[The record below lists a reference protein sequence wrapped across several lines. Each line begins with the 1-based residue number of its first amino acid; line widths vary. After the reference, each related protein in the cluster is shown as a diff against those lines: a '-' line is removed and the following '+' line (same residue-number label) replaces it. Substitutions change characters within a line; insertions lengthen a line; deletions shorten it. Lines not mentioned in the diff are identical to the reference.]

1 MQTPHGTFLSRPI
14 TTALATAL
22 VVGWI
27 VSATAQERITWTNQV
42 NVAVRGNTLEK
53 TRGCD
58 GCGDAGA
65 TSRQS
70 IRANDGYAEFRV
82 NEDWTY
88 WLAGL
93 GRGTRTTSFDDI
105 DFAIRFNG
113 NGRADIVE
121 RGEYVGGDIDYSAG
135 DVFRVEVVNDRVRY
149 VKNGDVFRVSQRRP
163 SYPLVL
169 DVALGTVGAS
179 VANARI
185 GTESGALA
193 GFDSQNEF
201 SGLDRNGD
209 GLITRREWAGTRR
222 AFNER
227 DLDRD
232 GLLTPD
238 ELGVADDIDRRGDI
252 DRRDDI
258 NRREVV
264 GTSGEIV
271 SVSALERWTDT
282 GLTVRAGDAIT
293 FEADGIVQMSGN
305 RNDTA
310 NPSGSRR
317 NAPGALVRD
326 AAAGTLIGR
335 IGNGTPFAVGQR
347 RTISRAPVTG
357 RLYLSV
363 NDDYLNDNEGAF
375 EVMVTIDPR

>member
-1 MQTPHGTFLSRPI
+1 METPHSTRLNRPM
-14 TTALATAL
+14 TTALASAL
-22 VVGWI
+22 LVGWI
-27 VSATAQERITWTNQV
+27 VSAAAQEPITWTNQV
-42 NVAVRGNTLEK
+42 NVEARGTTLEK

-65 TSRQS
+65 TSRQA

-93 GRGTRTTSFDDI
+93 GRGTRATSFDDI
-105 DFAIRFNG
+105 DFAVRFNG

-121 RGEYVGGDIDYSAG
+121 RGQYVGGDIEYNAG

-149 VKNGDVFRVSQRRP
+149 AKNGDVFRVSQRRP
-163 SYPLVL
+163 TYPLVL
-169 DVALGTVGAS
+169 DVALGSVGATVS
-179 VANARI
+179 NARI
-185 GTESGALA
+185 GTETGALA
-193 GFDSQNEF
+193 GRDSQDEF

-209 GLITRREWAGTRR
+209 GLITRREWVGTRR
-222 AFNER
+222 AFNDR
-227 DLDRD
+227 DVDRD

-238 ELGVADDIDRRGDI
+238 ELGVSDDIDRRDVFDRRDDI
-252 DRRDDI
+252 DRRD
-258 NRREVV
+258 VV

-282 GLTVRAGDAIT
+282 GLTVRAGDAIS
-293 FEADGIVQMSGN
+293 FEAQGVVQMSGN

-310 NPSGSRR
+310 SPSGSRR
-317 NAPGALVRD
+317 NAPGALVRN
-326 AAAGTLIGR
+326 AAAGTLIAR
-335 IGNGTPFAVGQR
+335 IGNGTPFAVGER

-363 NDDYLNDNEGAF
+363 NDDYLEDNEGAF
-375 EVMVTIDPR
+375 EVMVTIEPR

>member
-1 MQTPHGTFLSRPI
+1 MR
-14 TTALATAL
+14 TALAAVLLAGWSVSTA
-22 VVGWI
+22 
-27 VSATAQERITWTNQV
+27 AQEPITWTNQV

-70 IRANDGYAEFRV
+70 IRGTDGYAEFRV
-82 NEDWTY
+82 DEDWTY
-88 WLAGL
+88 WIAGL
-93 GRGTRTTSFDDI
+93 GRGNRTPSFDDI

-113 NGRADIVE
+113 NGSADVVE
-121 RGEYVGGDIDYSAG
+121 RGEYVGGDIEYRAG

-149 VKNGDVFRVSQRRP
+149 VKNGDVFKVSQRRP
-163 SYPLVL
+163 AYPLVV
-169 DVALGTVGAS
+169 DVALGSVGATI
-179 VANARI
+179 ANARI
-185 GTESGALA
+185 GADA
-193 GFDSQNEF
+193 GRVARLDTQNEF

-227 DLDRD
+227 DVDRD

-238 ELGVADDIDRRGDI
+238 ELGVDELGVADDG
-252 DRRDDI
+252 DRRDVI
-258 NRREVV
+258 
-264 GTSGEIV
+264 GTSGEII

-282 GLTVRAGDAIT
+282 GLTVRAGDALT
-293 FEADGIVQMSGN
+293 FEANGVIQMSGN

-310 NPSGSRR
+310 SPSGSRR
-317 NAPGALVRD
+317 EAPGALVRG
-326 AAAGTLIGR
+326 APAGTLIGR
-335 IGNGTPFAVGQR
+335 IGNGTPFAIGER

-375 EVMVTIDPR
+375 DVMVTVNPR